1 MKITTQVSR
10 SHLTKRQRSKWSEN
24 KLAGVHGGR
33 RQPASG
39 ALPVAG
45 LKGDV
50 ITDRFM
56 FDDKTTGAKSF
67 SVNDATM
74 QKLARDAFQAR
85 RMPLMHVRFEGTNR
99 SYYVMDAATFN
110 RLLHAQTEDE

>member
-1 MKITTQVSR
+1 MKIITKVSR
-10 SHLTKRQRSKWSEN
+10 SHLTKRQRSKWSETE
-24 KLAGVHGGR
+24 LAREHGGR

-50 ITDRFM
+50 ITNQFL

-67 SVNDATM
+67 SVTDATM

-85 RMPLMHVRFEGTNR
+85 RLPVMRVRFEATNH
-99 SYYVMDAATFN
+99 SVYVVDEQVFK
-110 RLLHAQTEDE
+110 RLTHAYLESL